1 MTRARTLGSLLLVP
15 LSLCAR
21 AARAADVG
29 LLDPRPVFVSTV
41 SASEKESINKQI
53 PPNKE
58 FALTDKSLT
67 RSAVGSGYTLIPLP
81 AFVYNRNEGA
91 WIGGLTPVFRANEKG
106 QVEDIYAPLYM
117 HNDLIGETLT
127 FSYFGYRSGTRQYH
141 AILSYATKVERTVD
155 FSYKDTGFGD
165 GSYIVGLQAN
175 SGKSAFNRFYGFGQG
190 SSVDAESNYALGDAN
205 LVGSGGIN
213 LSDELSLV
221 ATERLRRVTIGNG
234 VVSRLP
240 QTPAAFPT
248 APGIE
253 GAKIWGQGLT
263 LTYDTR
269 DNPLTPLEGSF
280 AMVMAESDQNYQSD
294 NRNQWWRTTVEA
306 KNFAPHADDRAVLV
320 THAVFDLLPIDSK
333 GLVRQGVPFYER
345 PTLGGETTLRGY
357 GRGRFVSSYSV
368 LFNVEE
374 RISVIQRSI
383 MGNVVELCVAPFVDM
398 GRVGR
403 VFGYNGVV
411 KNMEI
416 DPGVGV
422 RLLARPNI
430 ASRLDIGYGRGGPNV
445 FVGLDYPF

>member
-306 KNFAPHADDRAVLV
+306 KNFRRTPTIGRSWSLTRSSISCPSTAKAWCVRASLSMNVRRWAGRPLCAV
-320 THAVFDLLPIDSK
+320 TDAAVSSAATRCCSTSRNASRSSK
-333 GLVRQGVPFYER
+333 GPSWA
-345 PTLGGETTLRGY
+345 TWW
-357 GRGRFVSSYSV
+357 S
-368 LFNVEE
+368 
-374 RISVIQRSI
+374 
-383 MGNVVELCVAPFVDM
+383 C
-398 GRVGR
+398 
-403 VFGYNGVV
+403 
-411 KNMEI
+411 
-416 DPGVGV
+416 
-422 RLLARPNI
+422 
-430 ASRLDIGYGRGGPNV
+430 ASRLSWTWGGW
-445 FVGLDYPF
+445 GGSSATTGS